1 MRIGFDAK
9 RAFFNRSGLGSYS
22 RDTISILM
30 GHFPAEE
37 YFLYTPG
44 EGHIKEFS
52 PTGIYHIR
60 KPGNLLTSTF
70 HTLWR
75 TMLTRQIMKDR
86 IDIYHGLSHEL
97 PAGIRRSKLKTVVT
111 IHDLIFLRYPHFYSL
126 FDRMI
131 YLAKFSYSC
140 KVADKVIAI
149 SEQTKKDIIHF
160 LKVPEEKIEVVY
172 QGCNPRFYNRVSVET
187 KDCVKAKYGLPSKYI
202 LCVATLESR
211 KNQAVIL
218 HALHKGNID
227 IPLVLAGKEKD
238 YALSL
243 REYSAANQLK
253 QVFFLG
259 QVSGEDL
266 PALYQGA
273 DLFIYPSLFEGFGIP
288 ILEALNSGVPVI
300 TSRDG
305 CFPEAGGP
313 GSAYVDMQK
322 PEDLA
327 FAIKQILADKSL
339 QARMI
344 ETGYRHAAGFR
355 EGLIA
360 ENLMRV
366 YKSVIEKS

>member
-30 GHFPAEE
+30 EHFPAEE

-44 EGHIKEFS
+44 DGHVREFQ
-52 PTGIYHIR
+52 PAGIFHIR
-60 KPGNLLTSTF
+60 KPGNFLTSAF

-75 TMLTRQIMKDR
+75 TLLSRQIMKDR

-97 PAGIRRSKLKTVVT
+97 PAGTRRSKLKTVVT
-111 IHDLIFLRYPHFYSL
+111 IHDLIFLRFPHFYSL

-131 YLAKFSYSC
+131 YLTKFRYSC

-149 SEQTKKDIIHF
+149 SEQTKKDLIHF

-172 QGCNPRFYNRVSVET
+172 QGCNPRFYARVSEEE
-187 KDCVKAKYGLPSKYI
+187 KNRARAKYGLPVKYI

-211 KNQAVIL
+211 KNQRVIL
-218 HALHKGNID
+218 QALHQGNID

-238 YALSL
+238 YALNL
-243 REYSAANQLK
+243 REYAAANQLK
-253 QVFFLG
+253 QVYFLG

-273 DLFIYPSLFEGFGIP
+273 ELFIYPSLFEGFGIP

-313 GSAYVDMQK
+313 GSVYVDMQK
-322 PEDLA
+322 PEELA
-327 FAIKQILADKSL
+327 AAIKQILDDKSL
-339 QARMI
+339 QAHMP
-344 ETGYRHAAGFR
+344 ET
-355 EGLIA
+355 
-360 ENLMRV
+360 
-366 YKSVIEKS
+366 